1 MGKALRNRVDDAVSA
16 EIFDTT
22 QETFLDEFLMR
33 RIEDRLHLR
42 GVRVFGQGELP
53 LKLEKVRLPLKT
65 VLAIPNLM
73 VNEPIESARE
83 RRVEFPVEIG
93 VQALK
98 VVILERPYE
107 PLVEAYVVPRA
118 RRFRIASFSSRIGE
132 MHRPEAKTVSYEAV
146 FPFAIEG
153 VLALDAGQHHTPQG
167 FFELG
172 VCPPP
177 WLPAEDPQELVEREV

>member
-1 MGKALRNRVDDAVSA
+1 MCRL
-16 EIFDTT
+16 
-22 QETFLDEFLMR
+22 
-33 RIEDRLHLR
+33 EDRLHLR
-42 GVRVFGQGELP
+42 DVRVFGQGELP
-53 LKLEKVRLPLKT
+53 LKLKEVRRPPKT

-73 VNEPIESARE
+73 VDEPIEPARE
-83 RRVEFPVEIG
+83 RRVEFPGEIG

-153 VLALDAGQHHTPQG
+153 VLALDAGQCNTPQG
-167 FFELG
+167 FFEIG
-172 VCPPP
+172 VCPPTWP
-177 WLPAEDPQELVEREV
+177 PAEDLQQLVEREV